1 MANILL
7 IYPEPDEVKSAR
19 FGFSLDLLYLSS
31 ILKKAGHKIEYKD
44 YAVENFCAQGLIEQ
58 LEKADVV
65 VVELDSFP
73 LKRST
78 NVSKARQ
85 MVQLIGELKLSI
97 KIVAFGKDCILFP
110 RKMEYVDFTFDCEPE
125 PSICNVVDMLV
136 NSTLNM
142 DEIVLKDKVV
152 LKLDTLP
159 FPDRSLLSGFAEH
172 GGTVNRKPFLAKSTL
187 VQTSRGCLNSCIFC
201 QRQGW
206 NTQYRFRSM
215 ENVLS
220 EFREI
225 RDNNYINIWVSDD
238 NFSFN
243 LPRAKDILEGFV
255 HEDLTKDM
263 KLALSSWTKIDVE
276 FLDLAKKAGVSLISF
291 GIESANNHILD
302 FYQKDLDLRHVEML
316 IRYADSIGIY
326 TVGNFIIGAPMETE
340 ESINNTFE
348 YALNIPFDQ
357 VNVKILDYMAG
368 SKLYESLD
376 KEYKEDKRHI
386 FACKENG
393 LNNFP
398 LAYLKGKIDKFNK
411 MFNRRKAPN
420 FIMKLRKYGMPYKLL
435 ET

>member
-159 FPDRSLLSGFAEH
+159 FPDRSLL
-172 GGTVNRKPFLAKSTL
+172 
-187 VQTSRGCLNSCIFC
+187 
-201 QRQGW
+201 
-206 NTQYRFRSM
+206 
-215 ENVLS
+215 
-220 EFREI
+220 
-225 RDNNYINIWVSDD
+225 
-238 NFSFN
+238 
-243 LPRAKDILEGFV
+243 
-255 HEDLTKDM
+255 
-263 KLALSSWTKIDVE
+263 
-276 FLDLAKKAGVSLISF
+276 
-291 GIESANNHILD
+291 
-302 FYQKDLDLRHVEML
+302 
-316 IRYADSIGIY
+316 
-326 TVGNFIIGAPMETE
+326 
-340 ESINNTFE
+340 
-348 YALNIPFDQ
+348 
-357 VNVKILDYMAG
+357 
-368 SKLYESLD
+368 ESL
-376 KEYKEDKRHI
+376 
-386 FACKENG
+386 F
-393 LNNFP
+393 
-398 LAYLKGKIDKFNK
+398 
-411 MFNRRKAPN
+411 
-420 FIMKLRKYGMPYKLL
+420 
-435 ET
+435 